1 MPRYRTSKGSAD
13 LTEEQ
18 TPPDDITPVSMVT
31 MPLIMPDESMDVANL
46 YPSVDLTEQ
55 QQQSD
60 NIKMEPSFDSAGQ
73 QHDAPESEDYF

>member
-1 MPRYRTSKGSAD
+1 
-13 LTEEQ
+13 
-18 TPPDDITPVSMVT
+18 
-31 MPLIMPDESMDVANL
+31 MDVANL